1 MPQEET
7 GAQTLANKL
16 REKRARILREA
27 NRKAREVSAAIAL
40 LESSEAEQVILD
52 ALKVLEAE

>member
-1 MPQEET
+1 MQEEPEQT
-7 GAQTLANKL
+7 TLANKL

-52 ALKVLEAE
+52 ALGVLEAE